1 MKYLVTCV
9 YKETQSVKFGGKTYD
24 FISEKEEV
32 KGTLVVAN
40 DRYGYSLV
48 RVVDCRQCS
57 DLEANQ
63 DFYKPIVN
71 LEEINKRIVDTQTK
85 KKLQQEI
92 AGEMLQQ
99 IQDKAFESLCNTN
112 PALAEKIKQYRD
124 LGGDYTQL
132 LPSITNISVLQ
143 LEGPEL

>member
-1 MKYLVTCV
+1 MYLVTCV

-32 KGTLVVAN
+32 KGTLIVAN

-48 RVVDCRQCS
+48 RVVDCRLCS
-57 DLEANQ
+57 DLEASQ

-143 LEGPEL
+143 LEGSEL